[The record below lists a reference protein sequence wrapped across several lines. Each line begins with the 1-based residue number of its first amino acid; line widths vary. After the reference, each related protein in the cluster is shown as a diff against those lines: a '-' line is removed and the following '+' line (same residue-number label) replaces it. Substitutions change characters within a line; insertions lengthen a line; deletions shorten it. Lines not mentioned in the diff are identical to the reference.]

1 MSNFIYLVV
10 IITAVAGQKIIQK
23 PFTKKTGGKGVL
35 FFTTFSCLAATLFF
49 IITSKGFSFDK
60 AFLPYSVAFAF
71 FYALATVFT
80 VVAVSSGPLSLTAL
94 FISYSLVLPTLY
106 GVVFLKD
113 NIDVFLILGIILWVS
128 SLYLINKKIKGG
140 RVSLKWIISVLLAF
154 IGNGFCSIVQ
164 KGQQI
169 KFGGE
174 FKNEFMVIAL
184 IIATLA
190 VFITGVIKERNG
202 AAVYVKFGIVPA
214 IICGVLNGVMNLF
227 VMILSGEMPVSVM
240 FPIISAGS
248 MILSYLASTF
258 VFKEKLT
265 KTQIVGFFVGV
276 LAVALLN
283 V

>member
-1 MSNFIYLVV
+1 MSNFFCLVL
-10 IITAVAGQKIIQK
+10 IIIAVAGQKIVQK
-23 PFTKKTGGKGVL
+23 PFTQKTGGRGVL
-35 FFTTFSCLAATLFF
+35 FFTAFSCLAATIFF
-49 IITSKGFSFDK
+49 IITGKGFGFDK
-60 AFLPYSVAFAF
+60 VLLPYSLTFAAF
-71 FYALATVFT
+71 YILATVFT

-113 NIDVFLILGIILWVS
+113 DIDVFLISGIILWII
-128 SLYLINKKIKGG
+128 SLCLINKKVKGG
-140 RVSLKWIISVLLAF
+140 KVSLKWAISVLLAF

-164 KGQQI
+164 KQQQI

-184 IIATLA
+184 VIATFSVL
-190 VFITGVIKERNG
+190 IIGVIKDRKD
-202 AAVYVKFGIVPA
+202 AVIYFKFGIVPA
-214 IICGVLNGVMNLF
+214 IICGVLNGIMNLF

-248 MILSYLASTF
+248 IILSYLASTLI
-258 VFKEKLT
+258 FKEKLT
-265 KTQIVGFFVGV
+265 KTQMVGFFVGV
-276 LAVALLN
+276 LAVVLLN